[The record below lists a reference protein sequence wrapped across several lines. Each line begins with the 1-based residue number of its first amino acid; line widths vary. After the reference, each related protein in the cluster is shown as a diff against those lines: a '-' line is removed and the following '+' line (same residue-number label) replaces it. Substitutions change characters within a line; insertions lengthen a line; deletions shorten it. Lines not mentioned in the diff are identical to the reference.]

1 MRVRISNGIVFSF
14 VLLALTGCADINTF
28 NKEVVDTALTC
39 NTVTEKRVLH
49 IESEEAEIKRTRIN
63 FWFKNTP
70 TGQIKIFGWLQN
82 TGNYI
87 IEDAE
92 ITIYYINDIGKT
104 IHTRSVKLQCL
115 GLLPEQAT
123 NWSDDLLNISGAQR
137 IQVAVT
143 MVRRHTVAH

>member
-1 MRVRISNGIVFSF
+1 MDRKQLYFRCPIKPAKPG
-14 VLLALTGCADINTF
+14 LINTF
-28 NKEVVDTALTC
+28 NKEVVDTALPC
-39 NTVTEKRVLH
+39 NTVTGKRVLSA
-49 IESEEAEIKRTRIN
+49 ESEEAEIKRTRIN

-115 GLLPEQAT
+115 DLLPEQVT
-123 NWSDDLLNISGAQR
+123 NWSDNLLNVSGAQR

-143 MVRRHTVAH
+143 MVRR